1 MITPLFEL
9 AVVILLASGFGILAR
24 FLRQPTILAYII
36 TGTVIGFLG
45 FFNLK
50 DGETFRLFSDLGIM
64 FLLFLV
70 GLEIDYHAL
79 RLVGKPSVI
88 VGVGQIVV
96 TFIIGFFLATAFE
109 FQMLHATYLAIAL
122 TFSSTIIIVKLL
134 SDKKDLSSLYGK
146 ISIGFLLVQDVV
158 AIFILI
164 ILAGISEGQ
173 TIAFSHLIL
182 TLAKGFLLAGGA
194 WYIGRTLFPPFFSL
208 IARSGELLFLS
219 SLAWVFLLA
228 TLASRAGLSLEI
240 GGFFYGIPTPKEGGA
255 RQ

>member
-109 FQMLHATYLAIAL
+109 FQMLHAAYLAIAL

-134 SDKKDLSSLYGK
+134 SDKKDLSS
-146 ISIGFLLVQDVV
+146 
-158 AIFILI
+158 
-164 ILAGISEGQ
+164 
-173 TIAFSHLIL
+173 
-182 TLAKGFLLAGGA
+182 
-194 WYIGRTLFPPFFSL
+194 
-208 IARSGELLFLS
+208 
-219 SLAWVFLLA
+219 
-228 TLASRAGLSLEI
+228 
-240 GGFFYGIPTPKEGGA
+240 
-255 RQ
+255 